1 MRAMTSGISLV
12 GFEERASEA
21 AQMLKALSNEKRLM
35 ILCKLLEHGE
45 MSVNSL
51 IVDVGL
57 SQSAM
62 SQHLARMRDEKIVDT
77 RRDAQ
82 QIFYRLAKLINA
94 AEGKQFMSCGLIAVD
109 SPEANKTCRIYHFP
123 AHRTSW
129 CRTSLLP
136 ISMVRQLCCFK
147 ASRSRSRVNAL
158 APADCTDLEASS
170 LDGDIQACKAAAF
183 AAKPG

>member
-1 MRAMTSGISLV
+1 
-12 GFEERASEA
+12 
-21 AQMLKALSNEKRLM
+21 MLKALSNEKRLM

-82 QIFYRLAKLINA
+82 QIFYRLAN
-94 AEGKQFMSCGLIAVD
+94 
-109 SPEANKTCRIYHFP
+109 PR
-123 AHRTSW
+123 
-129 CRTSLLP
+129 
-136 ISMVRQLCCFK
+136 VREI
-147 ASRSRSRVNAL
+147 L
-158 APADCTDLEASS
+158 ATLKNVFC
-170 LDGDIQACKAAAF
+170 
-183 AAKPG
+183 

>member
-82 QIFYRLAKLINA
+82 QIFYRLAN
-94 AEGKQFMSCGLIAVD
+94 
-109 SPEANKTCRIYHFP
+109 PR
-123 AHRTSW
+123 
-129 CRTSLLP
+129 
-136 ISMVRQLCCFK
+136 VREI
-147 ASRSRSRVNAL
+147 L
-158 APADCTDLEASS
+158 ATLKNVFC
-170 LDGDIQACKAAAF
+170 
-183 AAKPG
+183 